1 MVDAPAP
8 ATSARQDARVLDE
21 TDPLAGHRAAFVPA
35 EGVVAYLDG
44 NSLGRPLRATA
55 ERLQSF
61 IAEEW
66 GTRLIR
72 SWDDRWFELP
82 LTLGDRLGSVVLG
95 AAPGQTV
102 VADSTTVLLYKLIRA
117 AVDATSS
124 AEGAAP
130 RDELM
135 IDAGNFPTDRFVI
148 EGIAAERGLRVR
160 WIDADPVHG
169 VAAHQL
175 REVVHEQT
183 ALVVLSQ
190 VDYRSGAL
198 LDVEELTAIAHQAGA
213 LVLWD
218 LCHSAGAVPI
228 ELDEWGVDLAVGCS
242 YKYLG
247 GGPGAPAFAYVAAR
261 HQDRLLQ
268 PIQGWMGAADVFA
281 MADSYQ
287 PAVGMRRFLSGT
299 PPIVGML
306 PLEDSLT
313 LIESAGVAA
322 IRAKSVALTTFA
334 ISWADEQLVGSG
346 VRVMTPRDAARR
358 GGHVTLGHPSF
369 REITPLLWNAGVIPD
384 FRHPD
389 GLRIGVAPLSSGFA
403 ELELGLIRIAE
414 AVHRWTA
421 SHGSTPPGGG
431 PS

>member
-8 ATSARQDARVLDE
+8 TTSARQDAQVLDE
-21 TDPLAGHRAAFVPA
+21 ADPLAEHRAAFVPA

-95 AAPGQTV
+95 AAAGQTV

-124 AEGAAP
+124 AGGAAG
-130 RDELM
+130 RDELV

-261 HQDRLLQ
+261 DQDRLLQ

-281 MADSYQ
+281 MADAYQ

-334 ISWADEQLVGSG
+334 ISWADEHLAGSG

-421 SHGSTPPGGG
+421 SRGSTPPGGR

>member
-1 MVDAPAP
+1 MIDAPATAIAP
-8 ATSARQDARVLDE
+8 VRPDARELDE
-21 TDPLAGHRAAFVPA
+21 GDPLAEHRSAFLPA
-35 EGVVAYLDG
+35 EGVGAYLDG

-66 GTRLIR
+66 GTGLIR
-72 SWDDRWFELP
+72 SWDERWFELP

-117 AVDATSS
+117 AVDAS
-124 AEGAAP
+124 ADGAAR
-130 RDELM
+130 RDELV
-135 IDAGNFPTDRFVI
+135 IDAGNFPTDRFVV
-148 EGIAAERGLRVR
+148 EGIAAEGGLRVR
-160 WIDADPVHG
+160 WIDADPVDG
-169 VAAHQL
+169 VVAAQL
-175 REVVHEQT
+175 RAVVGDRT

-198 LDVEELTAIAHQAGA
+198 LDVEELTAVAHEAGS
-213 LVLWD
+213 LILWD
-218 LCHSAGAVPI
+218 LCHSAGAVPV
-228 ELDEWGVDLAVGCS
+228 ELDVWGVDLAVGCS

-261 HQDRLLQ
+261 HQDRLVQ
-268 PIQGWMGAADVFA
+268 PVQGWMGAADVFA
-281 MADSYQ
+281 MADTYR

-299 PPIVGML
+299 PPIVGMV

-313 LIESAGVAA
+313 LIEAAGVPA
-322 IRAKSVALTTFA
+322 IRAKSLALTTFA
-334 ISWADEQLVGSG
+334 ISWADEHLARFG
-346 VRVMTPRDAARR
+346 VRLMTPREPARR

-369 REITPLLWNAGVIPD
+369 REITPLLWDRGVIPD

-403 ELELGLIRIAE
+403 ELEYGLVRIAE
-414 AVHRWTA
+414 AVERWTA
-421 SHGSTPPGGG
+421 AQGPPATVAR